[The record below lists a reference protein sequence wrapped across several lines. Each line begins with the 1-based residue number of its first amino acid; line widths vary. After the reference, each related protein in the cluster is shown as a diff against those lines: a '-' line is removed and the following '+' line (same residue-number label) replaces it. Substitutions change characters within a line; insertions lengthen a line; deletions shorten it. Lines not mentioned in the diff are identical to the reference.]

1 VSFVM
6 SATPVGVEH
15 VVTVNRPAPAQ
26 RVLFDDALQGS
37 GVSAPRP
44 LDKSALNAVTFRVV
58 TATASGVPFD
68 FCVSNVR
75 VVR

>member
-1 VSFVM
+1 M
-6 SATPVGVEH
+6 SDTPDGEEH
-15 VVTVNRPAPAQ
+15 FVTVNLPAPAQ

-37 GVSAPRP
+37 WVSAPRP
-44 LDKSALNAVTFRVV
+44 LDKSALNAVTFRVG